1 MTEANDKSEAEARD
15 EIRLGQ
21 DDQQG
26 QAKNIKKARK
36 AIGGNVNKAPFHTL
50 WEMNVKTVT
59 KGTFSE
65 EKDTFHRNVVQS
77 LLKQTSGS
85 CTCDDQSV
93 DKQRDQSE
101 VTDPA

>member
-1 MTEANDKSEAEARD
+1 MRTR
-15 EIRLGQ
+15 IGQ

-26 QAKNIKKARK
+26 QAKNIKKAGK
-36 AIGGNVNKAPFHTL
+36 VIGGNVNKALSHTL

-65 EKDTFHRNVVQS
+65 EKEMFHRNVMQS

-93 DKQRDQSE
+93 DKQKDQSE
-101 VTDPA
+101 VTGPA